1 MAIEKRPSHG
11 FCNFVSFVDSPD
23 FCQPSNAFQTKLC
36 TPTYLYL
43 FLIFYRFLYIVLKQM
58 EKEKI
63 QKRNKRKELPLLIV
77 GIDLEGV
84 SKVH

>member
-1 MAIEKRPSHG
+1 
-11 FCNFVSFVDSPD
+11 
-23 FCQPSNAFQTKLC
+23 
-36 TPTYLYL
+36 
-43 FLIFYRFLYIVLKQM
+43 M